1 MDFCAENIGFKCLLK
16 SFTINQT
23 KNQTLKQTLNIQTQS
38 NTNMCLTNKQYH
50 SFGTLFWY
58 KEAGQCCTATA
69 LKQTSTL
76 CCKCKLCI
84 VYCHLFVVLLLF
96 FELVW
101 LFLASLAFSICFF
114 FAAFLLAFSVN
125 FFVAAAVLFRF
136 LASVFLTTTKE
147 YHFKHTATK

>member
-1 MDFCAENIGFKCLLK
+1 MFVEVLYNQPNKE
-16 SFTINQT
+16 SNTQTNTQHSNTIKHQHVFD
-23 KNQTLKQTLNIQTQS
+23 KQTIPFIWHLVLVQGSRTMLYCQ
-38 NTNMCLTNKQYH
+38 L
-50 SFGTLFWY
+50 
-58 KEAGQCCTATA
+58 

-101 LFLASLAFSICFF
+101 LFLAFLTFSICLF
-114 FAAFLLAFSVN
+114 FAAFLVALFVN
-125 FFVAAAVLFRF
+125 FFFAAAVLFRF